1 MRVLMI
7 IPAYNE
13 ENSIVSTVQSLSKA
27 NLKGDTLDYVII
39 NDGSKDNTKK
49 VCEENKLNFVNL
61 PVNLGIGGA
70 VQTGY
75 KYALEHDYDVAIQ
88 FDGDGQ
94 HDAAYIKNLVNEI
107 KNGAD
112 IAIGSRYVAEL
123 SEFKSTFIRRIGIK
137 FLSFLIKI
145 CTGKRIYD
153 PTSGFRASNKERIKM
168 FASEYPTDYP
178 EPDTIVTV
186 IKKGYNVAE
195 IPVKMK
201 ERTSGKSSLSSPIKA
216 MFYMIKV
223 SVAIILSSMT
233 TRRVKNA
240 K

>member
-153 PTSGFRASNKERIKM
+153 PTSGFRASNKEIIKM
-168 FASEYPTDYP
+168 FANEYPTDYP

>member
-13 ENSIVSTVQSLSKA
+13 ENSIVSTVKSLSKA

-107 KNGAD
+107 KDGAD

-123 SEFKSTFIRRIGIK
+123 SEFKSTFIRRVGIK
-137 FLSFLIKI
+137 FLSLLIKI

-153 PTSGFRASNKERIKM
+153 PTSGFRASNKEIIKM
-168 FASEYPTDYP
+168 FANEYPTDYP

-186 IKKGYNVAE
+186 IKKGYKVSE

>member
-153 PTSGFRASNKERIKM
+153 PTSGFRASNKEIIKM
-168 FASEYPTDYP
+168 FANEYPTDYP

-240 K
+240 E

>member
-13 ENSIVSTVQSLSKA
+13 ENSIVSTVKSLSKA

-49 VCEENKLNFVNL
+49 ICEENKLNFVNL

-107 KNGAD
+107 KDGAD

-123 SEFKSTFIRRIGIK
+123 SEFKSTFIRRVGIK
-137 FLSFLIKI
+137 FLSLLIKI

-153 PTSGFRASNKERIKM
+153 PTSGFRASNKEIIKM
-168 FASEYPTDYP
+168 FANEYPTDYP

-186 IKKGYNVAE
+186 IKKGYKVSE

>member
-145 CTGKRIYD
+145 CTGKRICD
-153 PTSGFRASNKERIKM
+153 PTSGFRASNKEIIKM
-168 FASEYPTDYP
+168 FANEYPTDYP

-186 IKKGYNVAE
+186 IKKGYNVSE